1 MAHSS
6 SPTDTGARLILRSPQ
21 GQVTMGEAGL
31 SLWESGGHTMWGT
44 TVKAEED
51 HEAAERLHWEATHVQ
66 SMFFQEKNK

>member
-1 MAHSS
+1 
-6 SPTDTGARLILRSPQ
+6 
-21 GQVTMGEAGL
+21 MGEAGL
-31 SLWESGGHTMWGT
+31 SLWESGGHAMWGT